1 MLDSLYEKTLR
12 KKDYIN
18 EKIEAYFKEVEFDRS
33 LWIKKSISD
42 VKKDVTVAGGDG
54 SLNKKRFLSFI
65 FYAVDAECLIY
76 NRRGLKRVECSE
88 VDLIPHHRH
97 VEDRLRNYMGLFEL
111 KTALGA
117 LEQYDIDIYLFDG
130 SLLGNLIRPFPLE
143 NELNVEIKENIK
155 LKFLGNLQK
164 ELKRGKLEISAHFF
178 ADSLKKERELNKV
191 EALIYL
197 ENLENLLVIHKLL
210 CHKRKL
216 VGISKTS
223 TRNDYFKH
231 DLPDMSIFQWMD
243 KGTGYSQ
250 PRCIDLSKEVKRDFP
265 ILNDFFRDLKFTIF
279 YARLEPFKNIL
290 KFELPYKANED
301 EVIDILETIKNN
313 STVGYPYLLKKA
325 HNDVVIRN
333 KDLNNL
339 SKIIGFLE
347 KSGREML

>member
-33 LWIKKSISD
+33 LWIKRSISD
-42 VKKDVTVAGGDG
+42 GKKDVTLAGGDG

-65 FYAVDAECLIY
+65 FYAVDAECLIF
-76 NRRGLKRVECSE
+76 NQRGLKRVVCSE

-97 VEDRLRNYMGLFEL
+97 VEDRLRNYMGIFEL
-111 KTALGA
+111 KTALKA

-130 SLLGNLIRPFPLE
+130 SILGNLIRPFPLE
-143 NELNVEIKENIK
+143 NELNVDIKENIK
-155 LKFLGNLQK
+155 LKFIDSLKK
-164 ELKRGKLEISAHFF
+164 ELKNGKLEISAQILGEN
-178 ADSLKKERELNKV
+178 LKNERILNKV
-191 EALIYL
+191 EAMIYL
-197 ENLENLLVIHKLL
+197 ENLENLLVMHRLL
-210 CHKRKL
+210 DHKRKL
-216 VGISKTS
+216 VSISKTS

-231 DLPDMSIFQWMD
+231 DIPDISIFQWID
-243 KGTGYSQ
+243 KGTGYSL
-250 PRCIDLSKEVKRDFP
+250 PKCLDLSVEVKRDFP
-265 ILNDFFRDLKFTIF
+265 IRNDFFRDLKFTIF

-290 KFELPYKANED
+290 KFELPYKANEED
-301 EVIDILETIKNN
+301 VIDVLETIKNN
-313 STVGYPYLLKKA
+313 STLGYPYLLKKA

-339 SKIIGFLE
+339 SNIIGFLE